1 MKSHLSAWS
10 LNCVVSWIKTSVS
23 LRTWQCVV
31 SLWNHLSASETCVVS
46 LAYNNYIYY
55 YLSASCDEIMHL
67 SMAPWRLVWYY
78 IHLTVYHNS
87 GKISVY
93 IYIYIACLFLV
104 YISGRTMNVMQLCKS
119 CFMHR
124 ELTLKILWIHSQII
138 LPSMIYVTF
147 RRLHAAMHLQQ
158 IKSHWQMN
166 VVSHCMCACMTVNS
180 GLYTKPFSMCP
191 KLYYIAIYRRT
202 CMHGYV
208 LASCSVLYLH
218 SCIAWNGWAFMYL
231 YMHAKVA
238 WYSNVV
244 HHEIYMHAL
253 KVFAYIYILSNYIII
268 IQTDGDWSL
277 LLWAGFL

>member
-87 GKISVY
+87 GKDKCIYIHY
-93 IYIYIACLFLV
+93 IYSLLIPRI
-104 YISGRTMNVMQLCKS
+104 YISGRTMKSMS

-124 ELTLKILWIHSQII
+124 ELTLKTLWIHSQII
-138 LPSMIYVTF
+138 LPSINDLYVSF

-158 IKSHWQMN
+158 KKSQMN
-166 VVSHCMCACMTVNS
+166 VVSHCMCACIGKKRIFACT
-180 GLYTKPFSMCP
+180 
-191 KLYYIAIYRRT
+191 
-202 CMHGYV
+202 YV
-208 LASCSVLYLH
+208 HVH
-218 SCIAWNGWAFMYL
+218 AWANGG
-231 YMHAKVA
+231 
-238 WYSNVV
+238 S
-244 HHEIYMHAL
+244 I
-253 KVFAYIYILSNYIII
+253 S
-268 IQTDGDWSL
+268 
-277 LLWAGFL
+277 